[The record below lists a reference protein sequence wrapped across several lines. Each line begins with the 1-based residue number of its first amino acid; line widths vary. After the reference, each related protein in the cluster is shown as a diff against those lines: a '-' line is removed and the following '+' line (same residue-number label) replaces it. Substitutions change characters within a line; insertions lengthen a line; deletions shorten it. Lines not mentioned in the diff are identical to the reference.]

1 MVEDLEVESCGSIQ
15 NKNGLKSEN
24 KSNVSNVRRDSD
36 LQSALSEMP
45 SPFNGDLD
53 ADAS

>member
-36 LQSALSEMP
+36 LQS
-45 SPFNGDLD
+45 PFNGDLD